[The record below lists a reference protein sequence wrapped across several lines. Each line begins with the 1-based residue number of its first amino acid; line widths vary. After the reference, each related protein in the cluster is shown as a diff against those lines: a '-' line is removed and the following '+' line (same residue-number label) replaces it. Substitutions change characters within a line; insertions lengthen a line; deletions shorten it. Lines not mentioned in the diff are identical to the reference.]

1 MYRVATYMGHG
12 AVHKEQR
19 RGTVREIF
27 PDLKVKYQE
36 RSGRQ
41 VLGGQ
46 GRAGLRTGTHED
58 AKGSHNIMTP
68 TFSPD
73 TKVLSFKVPQQGCS
87 DLTCLFLRSLWLR
100 RMDCKG
106 SSWQR

>member
-1 MYRVATYMGHG
+1 MVW
-12 AVHKEQR
+12 
-19 RGTVREIF
+19 EIC

-41 VLGGQ
+41 AFGGQ
-46 GRAGLRTGTHED
+46 GGAGLRTGPHED

-73 TKVLSFKVPQQGCS
+73 TKDLSFKVPQQGCS
-87 DLTCLFLRSLWLR
+87 DHTCLFLRSPWLC